1 MPLTIKF
8 LATTVIGSCQ
18 ANDNKLLTMSI
29 NYNSCSLE
37 NIIAKFIIFIEK

>member
-18 ANDNKLLTMSI
+18 ANDNKLITISI
-29 NYNSCSLE
+29 NYNNYSLE
-37 NIIAKFIIFIEK
+37 NIIAKFTFFIEK